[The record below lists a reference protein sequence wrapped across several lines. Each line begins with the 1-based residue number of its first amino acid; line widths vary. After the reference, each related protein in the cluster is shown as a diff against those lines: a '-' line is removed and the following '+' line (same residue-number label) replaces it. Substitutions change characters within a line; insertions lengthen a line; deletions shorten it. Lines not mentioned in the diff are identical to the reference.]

1 MEGSTTRSERYS
13 EFVDD
18 EDSDSD
24 DDWGKPL
31 TIKYTP
37 LREDDFIQDDDEGP

>member
-18 EDSDSD
+18 EDSDD
-24 DDWGKPL
+24 DDWGKPR